1 MPVTGNNTDSTTLS
15 GTHQHSATLIPVTV
29 NNSASP
35 TTHWYRPSSSHVMLL
50 LAITNSINQTAG
62 TQSRCKLTPAMR
74 SPWICFALY
83 DPVTFTFC
91 PKTIPLVGYAKV
103 IPNTKFEDFGIIRFW
118 VMLHTNK
125 WMYRHT
131 DAQTDANERFTPA
144 TVVGV
149 SNEQKYVVPNPPT
162 NYKYS
167 QCRQNVGIWPT
178 NYFQPTLMPQIKS
191 NQ

>member
-1 MPVTGNNTDSTTLS
+1 
-15 GTHQHSATLIPVTV
+15 
-29 NNSASP
+29 
-35 TTHWYRPSSSHVMLL
+35 
-50 LAITNSINQTAG
+50 
-62 TQSRCKLTPAMR
+62 
-74 SPWICFALY
+74 
-83 DPVTFTFC
+83 
-91 PKTIPLVGYAKV
+91 
-103 IPNTKFEDFGIIRFW
+103 
-118 VMLHTNK
+118 MLHTNK

-191 NQ
+191 NQISRFAKAPHHQSTGVPNIMTSNRDKTNILNKSKNKKEKKN